1 MWLKI
6 GNHPCW
12 RVQKALDQQGIGY
25 EVVTGPLSRGKRND
39 LEKLTGQ
46 RLYPVIEFEDG
57 TTYRAQSEEMVARIS
72 AGKLFDRETTAP

>member
-12 RVQKALDQQGIGY
+12 RVQKALDQQGIEY
-25 EVVTGPLSRGKRND
+25 EVVPGPVSRGKRDD
-39 LEKLTGQ
+39 LEELSGQ

-57 TTYRAQSEEMVARIS
+57 TTYRAQSKEMAARIE
-72 AGKLFDRETTAP
+72 AGELFKPETPAQ